1 MKRGNRIKTSGVNRR
16 LNILAGSLTVF
27 WICLLCF
34 PIYWMVI
41 TSLSGSYSEY
51 ASGISFLPD
60 IPQRYTVTMDYTEAQ
75 RDRLGT
81 DGVYL
86 EANSLLW
93 RMYNY
98 KMAGTGKAEV
108 IVTVEGEGAVSYT
121 LSKANYEINKEK
133 MWSKSI
139 LKHADIERVI
149 PVIEENGWVAVKE
162 NAQLPKTQ
170 KTNQYSEQIFAEL
183 VGDADITGT
192 ITGCSYC
199 PSYDSIFDNYK
210 IAWAYPSKLGIAGG
224 IARPIMNTLFVA
236 VLTISLNVF
245 VASLAAYSISKLLP
259 RSIKYKLQLF
269 IMASGMVP
277 ATLTLIPKF
286 QVVQNIGLANSLWA
300 LILPGCASF
309 GAMLLFKGTF
319 DAYPNE
325 IIEASRIDGAGELYI
340 FLRVALPAAKGV
352 VGVQIL
358 SIFASTWNTYF
369 WPSMIIRDE
378 SKYTVALILN
388 YMMNIGSNTYPVLL
402 ALGFIISI
410 PTLFV
415 YAFFQKYLTYGID
428 FSGVKG

>member
-1 MKRGNRIKTSGVNRR
+1 
-16 LNILAGSLTVF
+16 
-27 WICLLCF
+27 
-34 PIYWMVI
+34 
-41 TSLSGSYSEY
+41 
-51 ASGISFLPD
+51 
-60 IPQRYTVTMDYTEAQ
+60 
-75 RDRLGT
+75 
-81 DGVYL
+81 
-86 EANSLLW
+86 
-93 RMYNY
+93 
-98 KMAGTGKAEV
+98 
-108 IVTVEGEGAVSYT
+108 
-121 LSKANYEINKEK
+121 
-133 MWSKSI
+133 
-139 LKHADIERVI
+139 
-149 PVIEENGWVAVKE
+149 
-162 NAQLPKTQ
+162 
-170 KTNQYSEQIFAEL
+170 
-183 VGDADITGT
+183 
-192 ITGCSYC
+192 
-199 PSYDSIFDNYK
+199 
-210 IAWAYPSKLGIAGG
+210 
-224 IARPIMNTLFVA
+224 MNTLFVA